1 MFMKK
6 ISSLALLTLFVFGCT
21 NNSEKAGY
29 VEPEVYSLLGVEYFA
44 PEEANP
50 KLDNN
55 LEVARKNFGAD
66 PSEENY
72 IWLGRRTAYLSR
84 YNEAIEIFNQGIE
97 KFPDSYR
104 LYRHRGHRYISQRK
118 FDAAIADLKKASEL
132 MQGAPIEIEPDGQ
145 PNKLNKPL
153 SSTQFNVWYHL
164 GLAHYL
170 KGEFDLAEKAYLEC
184 MKVSDNDDLITAT
197 VDWLYMTYRR
207 EGKTEEAAKL
217 LEKITDS
224 MTIIENDSY
233 FKRLNLYKG
242 KLPVDSVLSV
252 STDNED
258 VDLALATQGYGVGNW
273 YLCNGDTSQATGVFE
288 RVVGGKHFSSFGF
301 IAAEADLAR
310 LRK

>member
-1 MFMKK
+1 MKK
-6 ISSLALLTLFVFGCT
+6 FFILLWLTLFTAACV
-21 NNSEKAGY
+21 NNPEQAAAT
-29 VEPEVYSLLGVEYFA
+29 EPEVYSLLGVEYFA
-44 PEEANP
+44 PKEVNA
-50 KLDNN
+50 KLDSN
-55 LEVARKNFGAD
+55 LVVARKNFKAN
-66 PSEENY
+66 PSEENF
-72 IWLGRRTAYLSR
+72 IWLGRRTAYLTR
-84 YNEAIEIFNQGIE
+84 YNEAIRRYDEGIE

-118 FDAAIADLKKASEL
+118 FDAAIADLEKASDL
-132 MQGAPIEIEPDGQ
+132 MQWKPIEIEPDGQ

-207 EGKTEEAAKL
+207 QGKKEEANKL
-217 LEKITDS
+217 LDKITAT

-242 KLPVDSVLSV
+242 MLPVDSVLSV
-252 STDNED
+252 NESNTDVE
-258 VDLALATQGYGVGNW
+258 LALATQGYGVGNW
-273 YLCNGDTSQATGVFE
+273 YLCNGDTTKAVELFE
-288 RVVGGKHFSSFGF
+288 RVIAGKHFSAFGF
-301 IAAEADLAR
+301 IAAEADLVR
-310 LRK
+310 LR

>member
-1 MFMKK
+1 
-6 ISSLALLTLFVFGCT
+6 
-21 NNSEKAGY
+21 
-29 VEPEVYSLLGVEYFA
+29 
-44 PEEANP
+44 
-50 KLDNN
+50 
-55 LEVARKNFGAD
+55 
-66 PSEENY
+66 
-72 IWLGRRTAYLSR
+72 
-84 YNEAIEIFNQGIE
+84 
-97 KFPDSYR
+97 
-104 LYRHRGHRYISQRK
+104 LYRHRGHRYLSQRK
-118 FDAAIADLKKASEL
+118 FDAAIADFKKAADL
-132 MQGAPIEIEPDGQ
+132 MKGASIEIEPDGQ

-170 KGEFDLAEKAYLEC
+170 KGEFDLAEQAYLEC

-207 EGKTEEAAKL
+207 EGKTEEASEL
-217 LEKITDS
+217 LEKITDT

-252 STDNED
+252 SSTNDDIE
-258 VDLALATQGYGVGNW
+258 LALATQGYGVGNW
-273 YLCNGDTSQATGVFE
+273 YLYQGDTSNAVAIFE
-288 RVVGGKHFSSFGF
+288 RVVGGKHFSAFGF